1 MSKKKKVLVSIIISS
16 LTMFFP
22 PSLGVKAEEIY
33 QGKEQLA
40 REMYWKGE
48 FSEAIKV
55 WKTLIDLNL
64 LSKQQ

>member
-1 MSKKKKVLVSIIISS
+1 
-16 LTMFFP
+16 MFFP